1 MSASFKLIRDDKAI
15 TEREGFSTILVSSL
29 AIVGLSVVMIRAW
42 NVHPLVTALTM
53 LALAWAGRPLT
64 RKFLGD
70 YAQPGDV
77 CGELTFST
85 ITLKWIKDG
94 SANMLYSAE
103 ISGMQ
108 LQYNYIQGRQFS
120 SYDIIHNG
128 LAQLTLQTKTNQTIQ
143 LKFLIETEAQLNA
156 LKPIWKEYDD
166 QGIKISERMGK
177 YAIKTVHFTTNKS
190 PVAPK

>member
-1 MSASFKLIRDDKAI
+1 MPASFKLIRDDKAI

-29 AIVGLSVVMIRAW
+29 AIVGLSVVMIRVW

-85 ITLKWIKDG
+85 IALKWIKDG
-94 SANMLYSAE
+94 SANMLHSAD

-143 LKFLIETEAQLNA
+143 LKFLIETEAQLND

-177 YAIKTVHFTTNKS
+177 YAIKTVHFTTNKK
-190 PVAPK
+190 PVASN

>member
-15 TEREGFSTILVSSL
+15 TEKEGFATILVTSL
-29 AIVGLSVVMIRAW
+29 AIVGLSVAMIRVW

-53 LALAWAGRPLT
+53 LVLAWAGRPSI

-70 YAQPGDV
+70 YAQAGDA

-85 ITLKWIKDG
+85 TALKWIKDG
-94 SANMLYSAE
+94 SGNLLHSAD
-103 ISGMQ
+103 ISELQ

-128 LAQLTLQTKTNQTIQ
+128 LAQLTLQLKTNQIIQ

-156 LKPIWKEYDD
+156 LMPIWKEYDR